1 MVYVQ
6 VVVIAVYTFFLTSL
20 LSNQYINTHTEEP
33 PKKTN
38 SLNYIPVLIT
48 LQFIFYMG
56 WLKVA
61 ETMINPFGS
70 DDDDFEVNYLIDRN
84 LQTSYIIVDD
94 MHHEHPE
101 LLKDQYWD
109 QIPTELPDRGREKRQ
124 STQILQIS
132 TDIFDVDE
140 NNRKSMPR
148 ITKKATNI
156 FVNINVDESAKI
168 ASPSKVSLKPR
179 ADVIDKTYHRLS
191 NVQDSQTTIEREME
205 KARSHATLRSVASIQ
220 LSKKSN
226 STLRKK

>member
-1 MVYVQ
+1 VYVQ

-20 LSNQYINTHTEEP
+20 LSNQYINTHAEESQ
-33 PKKTN
+33 KSTN
-38 SLNYIPVLIT
+38 SLKLDYIPILIT

-94 MHHEHPE
+94 MHHDHPA

-109 QIPTELPDRGREKRQ
+109 QIPTELPDCGREERR
-124 STQILQIS
+124 STQILQS
-132 TDIFDVDE
+132 DIFDVDD

-148 ITKKATNI
+148 ISKRPTNI
-156 FVNINVDESAKI
+156 FVNVNEDELPKM
-168 ASPSKVSLKPR
+168 ASPSKDSLTPR

-191 NVQDSQTTIEREME
+191 NVHDSQSTLEREMQ
-205 KARSHATLRSVASIQ
+205 KARSQVTLPSESSRISKKSSLS
-220 LSKKSN
+220 LSKK
-226 STLRKK
+226 